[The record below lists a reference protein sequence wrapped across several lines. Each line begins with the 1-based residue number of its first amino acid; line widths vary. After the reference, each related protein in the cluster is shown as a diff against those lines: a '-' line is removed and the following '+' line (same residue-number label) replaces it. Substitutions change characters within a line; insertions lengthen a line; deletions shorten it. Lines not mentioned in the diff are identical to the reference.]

1 METDNDSKQ
10 HQTDEDKTELEF
22 GLLRKQWK
30 APQISSWKIFFIIAE
45 NTVLA
50 KVSIPKV
57 LQESLIGAPLQNP
70 RPPPTLRPEA
80 RAESV
85 RIDTKATRWNS
96 G

>member
-10 HQTDEDKTELEF
+10 HQTDEDKTELKF

-30 APQISSWKIFFIIAE
+30 TPQISSWKIFYIIAE

-50 KVSIPKV
+50 KVSTPKV
-57 LQESLIGAPLQNP
+57 LQESLIGAPLPNP
-70 RPPPTLRPEA
+70 RKVD
-80 RAESV
+80 RADSV
-85 RIDTKATRWNS
+85 RIDTEATTGNP